1 MGSPLSL
8 LVLLHNSYSDL
19 ELFGLPACDFLAL
32 LADNNPLLGAR
43 QNLSSR
49 RKMKT
54 EKQIKDRIKQIDFE
68 LTYNRILTIETM
80 LKLIIEKRALLWVL
94 QDEN

>member
-1 MGSPLSL
+1 
-8 LVLLHNSYSDL
+8 
-19 ELFGLPACDFLAL
+19 
-32 LADNNPLLGAR
+32 
-43 QNLSSR
+43 
-49 RKMKT
+49 MKT